1 MQFNILEFAR
11 TNRVILIWAAFFTL
25 IYMMR
30 EMFGLFFLTFVMC
43 FITHGITSKL
53 HRLTKQKRKF
63 LVIMLY
69 IIFLL
74 GIVSFLIY
82 GLPKI
87 YGEATRFTAQLP
99 QTLNNVEGLL
109 DDITQDN
116 PNLAQPIERIKDAL
130 TFEKVINKAASLAL
144 VGLEQ
149 AWHYVTWFFISMLFS
164 FLIMLDLPELMKK
177 FVSLKRSKLGEI
189 YKETA
194 SSVVKFS
201 QVVGENFRAQI
212 LISCINTTL
221 TLIGLIFIGTGT
233 TALLSFVVFLCGLI
247 PVLGV
252 IISSIPIML
261 VALNVGG
268 LKMVL
273 AVLVLIV
280 IVHVVEAYIL
290 NPRIISAV
298 MRINPVLTLMI
309 LYIAHSLM
317 GIWGMLLGVPI
328 AVYCY
333 RHVLQVSPN
342 GVNGKSPPLPP
353 GEIPPDKP
361 SNHQAPSPGSNPPGP
376 NNVQRPKGEG
386 DG

>member
-1 MQFNILEFAR
+1 
-11 TNRVILIWAAFFTL
+11 
-25 IYMMR
+25 
-30 EMFGLFFLTFVMC
+30 
-43 FITHGITSKL
+43 
-53 HRLTKQKRKF
+53 
-63 LVIMLY
+63 
-69 IIFLL
+69 
-74 GIVSFLIY
+74 
-82 GLPKI
+82 
-87 YGEATRFTAQLP
+87 
-99 QTLNNVEGLL
+99 
-109 DDITQDN
+109 
-116 PNLAQPIERIKDAL
+116 
-130 TFEKVINKAASLAL
+130 

-164 FLIMLDLPELMKK
+164 FLIMLDLPDLMKK
-177 FVSLKRSKLGEI
+177 FVSLKHSKLGDI

-212 LISCINTTL
+212 LISLINTSL
-221 TLIGLIFIGTGT
+221 TFMGLVFIGTGT

-273 AVLVLIV
+273 AVLILIV

-309 LYIAHSLM
+309 LYISHSLM

-333 RHVLQVSPN
+333 RHLLQMSPN
-342 GVNGKSPPLPP
+342 GLNGKSPNQPP
-353 GEIPPDKP
+353 GENPQDK
-361 SNHQAPSPGSNPPGP
+361 SANQKTPSPGSKPVEPNLVPG
-376 NNVQRPKGEG
+376 PKGEG
-386 DG
+386 QG